1 VENIFMKYLYL
12 ALLAAITWS
21 LTAAAGPLL
30 PLSVQDLTKAAD
42 VVLHGKVISKKVG
55 RDDEG
60 RIFTTV
66 KLQVH
71 DLWKGKIDNDIFE
84 VVHGGGILG
93 NRKVS
98 APYQVQYSINEEAV
112 VFCRI
117 NPAGKGV
124 TIGLLQGKF
133 EVQIAKQNSRRYVRN
148 LFHGGPSP
156 ESSISKLRYRM
167 PHQLPLS
174 IESLKARVQGGVK

>member
-1 VENIFMKYLYL
+1 MKYLHL
-12 ALLAAITWS
+12 TFLAAIAWS
-21 LTAAAGPLL
+21 FTATAGPLL

-71 DLWKGKIDNDIFE
+71 DLWKGKINNDIFE
-84 VVHGGGILG
+84 IVHGGGILG

-98 APYQVQYSINEEAV
+98 APYQVHYSMSEEAV

-117 NPAGKGV
+117 NSSGKGV

-133 EVQIAKQNSRRYVRN
+133 EVQIAKQSSRRYVRN

-156 ESSISKLRYRM
+156 EGAGSKLRYRM